1 MTAAKHTEDQGL
13 FVDTEARHY
22 GVSSLLKEP
31 FDPSEGLVVQYEAT
45 LQEGLE
51 CGGAYLKF
59 LNTDEKAFNP
69 DALDGDSPY
78 TLMFGPDR
86 CGGTDKVHVIFR
98 HASLKTGAIEEKHL
112 ADPPR
117 MPGDKLP
124 HLYALAVTPAGE
136 LTVKID
142 GKAVFEGSLFDD
154 GAFDPPFVPPAEID
168 DPTDE
173 KPEDW
178 VDDAM
183 IEDPDA
189 KKPDDWDEDAPS
201 MIPDEDATKPEGWL
215 DDEPLTVDDPDAA
228 QPADWD
234 EDEDGTWE
242 PPTIDNP
249 KCAEAPG
256 CGEWERPTKY
266 NPDYKGNWYPPRID
280 NPDYKGVWEPRKI
293 PNPDHY
299 VDEAPMTRVGK
310 IGAVALEVWTMSSGL
325 VVDNVLI
332 AKDAAAAGEL
342 ERVWRPKHDF
352 LKAIADEEEKTKLD
366 AEAAADEPGASGQ
379 FLARAKDAVADVLFA
394 AANALPEGAARDRVV
409 SFVTSLTESAV
420 STFSFVA
427 LVLLLV
433 LLAVSSLFG
442 GEDAPAAEAKAK
454 KKATGR
460 KKKTDAPEPDDET
473 EEEAEEEEEE
483 EEEPVK
489 SPSTR
494 RRATRK

>member
-31 FDPSEGLVVQYEAT
+31 FDPSEGLVVQYEAA

-59 LNTDEKAFNP
+59 LNTDEKAFTP
-69 DALDGDSPY
+69 DTLDGDSPY

-98 HASLKTGAIEEKHL
+98 HASLKTGEIEEKHL

-124 HLYALAVTPAGE
+124 HLYGLEVTPAGD

-142 GKAVFEGSLFDD
+142 GEAVFEGSLFDD
-154 GAFDPPFVPPAEID
+154 GAFDPPFVPPKEID

-173 KPEDW
+173 KPADW
-178 VDDAM
+178 VDEPM

-201 MIPDEDATKPEGWL
+201 MIPDMDATKPEGWL
-215 DDEPLTVDDPDAA
+215 DDEPLTVDDPDAT
-228 QPADWD
+228 QPEDWD

-242 PPTIDNP
+242 APTIDNP
-249 KCAEAPG
+249 KCSEAPG

-280 NPDYKGVWEPRKI
+280 NPDYKGLWEPRKI
-293 PNPDHY
+293 PNPEHY
-299 VDEAPMTRVGK
+299 VDDAPLTRVGK
-310 IGAVALEVWTMSSGL
+310 IGAVALEVWTMSKGL
-325 VVDNVLI
+325 VVDNVLV
-332 AKDAAAAGEL
+332 AKDGVAAGEL
-342 ERVWRPKHDF
+342 ERSVWRPKFDF
-352 LKAIADEEEKTKLD
+352 LKKIADEEEKTKFD
-366 AEAAADEPGASGQ
+366 DEAAMDTPS
-379 FLARAKDAVADVLFA
+379 FFSRAKDTVADVLFA
-394 AANALPEGAARDRVV
+394 AAGALPEGAARDRANA
-409 SFVTSLTESAV
+409 FVTSLAESAV
-420 STFSFVA
+420 SLFSFVA
-427 LVLLLV
+427 LVVLLV

-442 GEDAPAAEAKAK
+442 GEDAPAEKEKAK
-454 KKATGR
+454 KAAGK
-460 KKKTDAPEPDDET
+460 KKKTDAHEPDDEP

-494 RRATRK
+494 RRAARK